1 MDKALVIIPTY
12 NEVENIEI
20 IVKKTLE
27 RKDFDILVVDDMSP
41 DGTADVVLELKKNH
55 NSRLFLE
62 QRAFKEGLGK
72 AYIQGFRWAL
82 KKNTTSFLRWMLIC
96 LTTPKNY
103 LQCLIALNLNSI

>member
-41 DGTADVVLELKKNH
+41 DGTADVVLELKK
-55 NSRLFLE
+55 S
-62 QRAFKEGLGK
+62 Q
-72 AYIQGFRWAL
+72 
-82 KKNTTSFLRWMLIC
+82 
-96 LTTPKNY
+96 
-103 LQCLIALNLNSI
+103 

>member
-41 DGTADVVLELKKNH
+41 DGTADVVLKLKKNH
-55 NSRLFLE
+55 NSRLF
-62 QRAFKEGLGK
+62 
-72 AYIQGFRWAL
+72 
-82 KKNTTSFLRWMLIC
+82 
-96 LTTPKNY
+96 
-103 LQCLIALNLNSI
+103 

>member
-55 NSRLFLE
+55 KSRLFLE
-62 QRAFKEGLGK
+62 QRV
-72 AYIQGFRWAL
+72 
-82 KKNTTSFLRWMLIC
+82 
-96 LTTPKNY
+96 
-103 LQCLIALNLNSI
+103 

>member
-20 IVKKTLE
+20 ILKKTLE
-27 RKDFDILVVDDMSP
+27 RRDFDILVVDDMSP
-41 DGTADVVLELKKNH
+41 DGTADVVLELKKNY

-62 QRAFKEGLGK
+62 RRASKEGIGK

-82 KKNTTSFLRWMLIC
+82 KKKIRLYF
-96 LTTPKNY
+96 
-103 LQCLIALNLNSI
+103 

>member
-41 DGTADVVLELKKNH
+41 DGTADVVLELKKNY

-62 QRAFKEGLGK
+62 QRTCKEGLGK

-82 KKNTTSFLRWMLIC
+82 KKKIRLHF
-96 LTTPKNY
+96 
-103 LQCLIALNLNSI
+103 